1 MTVQVNVYAAG
12 VSREC
17 REAFED
23 DLSAREPIPRCWVH
37 VCCSQRGDGLSCK
50 NRLVN
55 RTRVCFGA
63 HRLGLALCRDKS
75 RYPRRFPL

>member
-23 DLSAREPIPRCWVH
+23 DLSAREPIPRVL
-37 VCCSQRGDGLSCK
+37 GSCV
-50 NRLVN
+50 LLA
-55 RTRVCFGA
+55 TR
-63 HRLGLALCRDKS
+63 RRPLLQKS
-75 RYPRRFPL
+75 PREPHSRVLWRKPTLPGSVLR